1 IYLHEATQYQVER
14 LDYENRKAYVRRV
27 ECDYFTDAIDY
38 TQVKEL
44 SRFAEAPAGGGP
56 APAGGT
62 GTPAAC
68 FGEVRVNQQI
78 VGFKKLK
85 FYTMENIGA
94 GTLNLPEQEMHTT
107 AFWLH
112 FDSEFLARFPEYS
125 PTEIQ
130 AGLVGLGNAFRAV
143 AALLLMS
150 DPRDFGISI
159 TEGITAKPVVAVA
172 VRGEAAVAALGAGA
186 SHAAPAQNHFEP
198 NLFLY
203 ETYPGG
209 VGLSQ
214 PLHRLR
220 HKLFEM
226 TAAMIRG
233 CPCEVGCPSCVG
245 PVGEV
250 GERGKEAAAALLA
263 GLMGG

>member
-1 IYLHEATQYQVER
+1 VER
-14 LDYENRKAYVRRV
+14 LDFENRKAYVRRV

-44 SRFAEAPAGGGP
+44 SRFDEQPAS
-56 APAGGT
+56 
-62 GTPAAC
+62 TPGSPLAC

-85 FYTMENIGA
+85 FYTMENIGS
-94 GTLNLPEQEMHTT
+94 GTLTLPEQEMHTT

-112 FDSEFLARFPEYS
+112 FHAEFLARLPEFS

-130 AGLVGLGNAFRAV
+130 AGLSGLGNAFRAV

-150 DPRDFGISI
+150 DPRDFGIAL
-159 TEGITAKPVVAVA
+159 TEGI
-172 VRGEAAVAALGAGA
+172 EATSAGH
-186 SHAAPAQNHFEP
+186 SYEP

-220 HKLFEM
+220 HKLFQM
-226 TAAMIRG
+226 TASMIAA
-233 CPCEVGCPSCVG
+233 CPCETGCPSCIG
-245 PVGEV
+245 PMGEV
-250 GERGKEAAAALLA
+250 GERGKEAASALLA
-263 GLMGG
+263 ALAPAIP